1 MLHESPTD
9 CASLAV
15 CGCGCGR
22 PDWRWQKKVENLWWE
37 ITNVDRWRAHQH
49 HHHHHHHSYFPWE
62 KNCPPKAWLI
72 DINPDFGP
80 ASWKWHFV
88 NEREYADWKMWGISL
103 RKIVLKCVTRQT
115 VSRHSRKYQPYFDR
129 ALESISLYYQATRYI
144 AVDWKDKEI
153 LWQISTF
160 KFAAFFTLPRLID
173 QRETSVS
180 GLPHH
185 AWSHFSAWSHY
196 IPFKHTMLSLSLS

>member
-1 MLHESPTD
+1 M
-9 CASLAV
+9 
-15 CGCGCGR
+15 
-22 PDWRWQKKVENLWWE
+22 
-37 ITNVDRWRAHQH
+37 
-49 HHHHHHHSYFPWE
+49 
-62 KNCPPKAWLI
+62 
-72 DINPDFGP
+72 
-80 ASWKWHFV
+80 

-185 AWSHFSAWSHY
+185 AWSHFSAWGHY
-196 IPFKHTMLSLSLS
+196 IPFKHNMLSLSLSYKEELNRKETQQSLCPILMEGSWIIFGSLKLIWS

>member
-1 MLHESPTD
+1 
-9 CASLAV
+9 
-15 CGCGCGR
+15 
-22 PDWRWQKKVENLWWE
+22 
-37 ITNVDRWRAHQH
+37 
-49 HHHHHHHSYFPWE
+49 
-62 KNCPPKAWLI
+62 
-72 DINPDFGP
+72 
-80 ASWKWHFV
+80 
-88 NEREYADWKMWGISL
+88 MWGISL

-185 AWSHFSAWSHY
+185 AWSHFSAWGHY
-196 IPFKHTMLSLSLS
+196 IPFKHNMLSLSLSYKEELNFLQQEGNTAKPLSHFDGRKLDHIRQPQTNLELSGMRFTFWWIFPFSCFWHIYVWKV